1 MFDRIKAAIKL
12 DKLELAFTMMKQLVM
27 RDPIQKRMAKNID
40 YAVKL
45 YIQELYKETKNYDL
59 H

>member
-1 MFDRIKAAIKL
+1 
-12 DKLELAFTMMKQLVM
+12 MMKQLVM